1 MFDVLL
7 NVVAPVAI
15 CIAIGYWWGKSA
27 TAYATEF
34 VTRLVTTIGAPC
46 LIVSTI
52 DGGDMATEDFLL
64 MAGHTL
70 LILAG
75 TLVLAL
81 VVLTLMRKSLALALP
96 MVLPNVGNMGL
107 SLSFF
112 AFGEAGL
119 ALTLVIFVMT
129 SLIQFTSSDLVL
141 GREGNLARRLGMLGR
156 QPLIYGT
163 LVAVL
168 LIITG
173 WKLPPAIANATQL
186 LAGITIPLMLI
197 TLGVSLA
204 NLAAGNWRT
213 GLLISAVRI
222 PGGVAVSLAAV
233 TLLGIEGLA
242 AKILILQF
250 AMPSAVFNYLFALKH
265 NRDPGAVASGVVIST
280 MSSALVIPVVL
291 WWLLERF

>member
-27 TAYATEF
+27 TAYTTEF
-34 VTRLVTTIGAPC
+34 VTRLV
-46 LIVSTI
+46 
-52 DGGDMATEDFLL
+52 
-64 MAGHTL
+64 
-70 LILAG
+70 
-75 TLVLAL
+75 
-81 VVLTLMRKSLALALP
+81 
-96 MVLPNVGNMGL
+96 
-107 SLSFF
+107 
-112 AFGEAGL
+112 
-119 ALTLVIFVMT
+119 
-129 SLIQFTSSDLVL
+129 
-141 GREGNLARRLGMLGR
+141 
-156 QPLIYGT
+156 
-163 LVAVL
+163 
-168 LIITG
+168 
-173 WKLPPAIANATQL
+173 
-186 LAGITIPLMLI
+186 I

-222 PGGVAVSLAAV
+222 PGGVAVSLTAV

-265 NRDPGAVASGVVIST
+265 NRDPGAVASGVVISA